1 MNYKLINNKIMN
13 ITKAIAEDIA
23 DKMIK
28 PMVDHQIAQE
38 TKMKEYCTL
47 IILGNVPVS
56 IQKEYKAHK
65 EYFQHLSNA
74 YLCNGNAQIYV
85 SVEPFKVPLNNRS
98 YRYECTK
105 EQYDYI
111 VKMEKDISNLIS
123 EKRKIKESIMST
135 LLSLRTIKRV
145 IEQFPDAAPF
155 AKKYQK
161 GTTTAVSVPIET
173 INKTLNK
180 YKK

>member
-13 ITKAIAEDIA
+13 ITKAIAEEIA
-23 DKMIK
+23 DQMIK

-111 VKMEKDISNLIS
+111 VKMEKDEQPDRWDYWYQVGDLVNAFESLEELEGLIKNFKKKFS
-123 EKRKIKESIMST
+123 SKEWKVKII
-135 LLSLRTIKRV
+135 RN
-145 IEQFPDAAPF
+145 
-155 AKKYQK
+155 Y
-161 GTTTAVSVPIET
+161 
-173 INKTLNK
+173 
-180 YKK
+180 

>member
-1 MNYKLINNKIMN
+1 MN

-23 DKMIK
+23 DQMMK

-47 IILGNVPVS
+47 IILGKTSVS
-56 IQKEYKAHK
+56 IQKAFKANP
-65 EYFQHLSNA
+65 EYFQYLSYA

-85 SVEPFKVPLNNRS
+85 SVEPYKVPLNNRS
-98 YRYECTK
+98 SRYECTK

-123 EKRKIKESIMST
+123 EKRKTKESIVSI

>member
-13 ITKAIAEDIA
+13 ITKAIAEEIA
-23 DKMIK
+23 DQMIK

-65 EYFQHLSNA
+65 EYFQHLSNV

-123 EKRKIKESIMST
+123 EKRKIKESIIST

-145 IEQFPDAAPF
+145 IEQFPDAVPF

>member
-1 MNYKLINNKIMN
+1 MN

-23 DKMIK
+23 DKMMK

-47 IILGNVPVS
+47 IILGKTPVS
-56 IQKEYKAHK
+56 IQKAFKANP
-65 EYFQHLSNA
+65 EYFQYLSYA

-85 SVEPFKVPLNNRS
+85 SVEPYKVPLNNRS

-105 EQYDYI
+105 ESI
-111 VKMEKDISNLIS
+111 V
-123 EKRKIKESIMST
+123 ST

-155 AKKYQK
+155 AEKYQK
-161 GTTTAVSVPIET
+161 GTTTAVSLPIAT

>member
-1 MNYKLINNKIMN
+1 MN
-13 ITKAIAEDIA
+13 ITKTIAEDIA
-23 DKMIK
+23 DQMMK

-98 YRYECTK
+98 YRY
-105 EQYDYI
+105 
-111 VKMEKDISNLIS
+111 
-123 EKRKIKESIMST
+123 
-135 LLSLRTIKRV
+135 
-145 IEQFPDAAPF
+145 
-155 AKKYQK
+155 
-161 GTTTAVSVPIET
+161 
-173 INKTLNK
+173 
-180 YKK
+180 

>member
-1 MNYKLINNKIMN
+1 MN
-13 ITKAIAEDIA
+13 ITKAIAEEIA
-23 DKMIK
+23 DQMIK

-65 EYFQHLSNA
+65 EYFQHLYNA

-123 EKRKIKESIMST
+123 EKRKIKESIIST

-145 IEQFPDAAPF
+145 IEQLPDAALF
-155 AKKYQK
+155 AEKYQK